1 MSIKKDI
8 ITISGRPGSGKST
21 ASKSLAIELGYTHFS
36 SGDLFRSI
44 VNERGIELTRANLI
58 GEEISEIDHA
68 VDARLKEI
76 GDTESNRVIDSR
88 MAWFWIPESFKVF
101 LDLDLNT
108 AAERVLASMD
118 ITRTDN
124 EHVPSDP
131 LEYAESLRQRLDG
144 EARKYQRLYS
154 ANPYDVSNYDL
165 VVDTNLNNPDQTREI
180 ILREFIEWQSRSQ
193 A

>member
-58 GEEISEIDHA
+58 AEEISEIDHA